1 MEKATAIAVLGTL
14 LVGLAACPKRELDAK
29 DTCTQFL
36 NDVRNRRGA
45 AAFDALSEA
54 SQTELR
60 RRHLELAD
68 AGGHDP
74 DASPAYLIFKTLD
87 VELMSTV
94 QSIAEASRP
103 DPAEVLLRV
112 AVQSGKSADIRM
124 IREGTGWKVDLFGS
138 LSPGS
143 ETEHAETE

>member
-1 MEKATAIAVLGTL
+1 LEKAAAIPAALCAIALLGT
-14 LVGLAACPKRELDAK
+14 ACPKRELDAK
-29 DTCTQFL
+29 QTCTQFL

-45 AAFDALSEA
+45 AAFEKLSEA

-60 RRHLELAD
+60 RRHLALID
-68 AGGHDP
+68 VQGGDP
-74 DASPAYLIFKTLD
+74 DASPAYLIFRTLD
-87 VELMSTV
+87 IEVMSTV

-124 IREGTGWKVDLFGS
+124 VREGEGWKVDLFGS
-138 LSPGS
+138 LSA
-143 ETEHAETE
+143 H